1 VTHRAT
7 LHQLQTLL
15 PVSVSEQYG
24 ATWDPYGF
32 HRVATGSY
40 FSPVR
45 FFASYPRSPIS
56 KFFSAKKSL
65 SQDRHKCT
73 RRTGTKTPTTNTH
86 SICSSIP
93 QNQIHPSTGTKH
105 TSSFKWKITEEWRVP
120 QILVRFT
127 HYKSVIEVVTVH
139 YTARSAEG
147 HYQPWSAWDGCTL
160 EGDPPDHGRKIWRMV
175 RSNNYYPITAGTIG
189 PGMTTR
195 YKDQRKKYDH
205 ISEFHGTA

>member
-1 VTHRAT
+1 MHTKNW
-7 LHQLQTLL
+7 
-15 PVSVSEQYG
+15 YN
-24 ATWDPYGF
+24 DPNNKYPF
-32 HRVATGSY
+32 DL
-40 FSPVR
+40 
-45 FFASYPRSPIS
+45 FFDPA
-56 KFFSAKKSL
+56 
-65 SQDRHKCT
+65 
-73 RRTGTKTPTTNTH
+73 
-86 SICSSIP
+86 
-93 QNQIHPSTGTKH
+93 
-105 TSSFKWKITEEWRVP
+105 EP

-139 YTARSAEG
+139 YTARTNEG

-175 RSNNYYPITAGTIG
+175 RSNNYHPISAGTIG